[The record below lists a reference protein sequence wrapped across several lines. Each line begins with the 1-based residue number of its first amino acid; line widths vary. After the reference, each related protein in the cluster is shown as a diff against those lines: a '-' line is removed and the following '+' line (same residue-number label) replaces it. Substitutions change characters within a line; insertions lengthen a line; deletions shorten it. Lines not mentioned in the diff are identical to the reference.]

1 MGGRVTLNE
10 EEITER
16 FIRLGEKHSDPSY
29 RAERAL
35 WHAAAGDMG
44 LLEIDYPEVVARFP
58 TPSSKHEET
67 SLTYRNVAIGPDSD
81 TKKRKRRPTL
91 ASVARQVTKAG
102 IEVARYE
109 IDADGKIA
117 VVPGKPEIA
126 PNDRN
131 EWDTVQ

>member
-1 MGGRVTLNE
+1 MSGRVRLNE
-10 EEITER
+10 EEITKR
-16 FIRLGEKHSDPSY
+16 FIRLGEEHSDPSY

-58 TPSSKHEET
+58 TPTSK
-67 SLTYRNVAIGPDSD
+67 VAIGQ
-81 TKKRKRRPTL
+81 KRKRRPSL

-109 IDADGKIA
+109 IDADGKVA

>member
-1 MGGRVTLNE
+1 MGGRVRLNE
-10 EEITER
+10 EEITKR
-16 FIRLGEKHSDPSY
+16 FIRLGEEHSDPSY

-58 TPSSKHEET
+58 TPS
-67 SLTYRNVAIGPDSD
+67 
-81 TKKRKRRPTL
+81 KKRKRRPTL
-91 ASVARQVTKAG
+91 ASVARQVTKAA